1 MSMINA
7 VVYARYSS
15 HGQTEQSIEG
25 QLHDAYD
32 FAARE
37 GYTIIGEYIDRALTG
52 RSDNRADFQRM
63 IADSAKRQFSVV
75 LVWKLDRFARNRYD
89 SAIYKAKLKKNGVR
103 VISVKENLT
112 DTPEGIILEGMLESM
127 AEYYS
132 ANLSVNVKRGQR
144 ETLAKG
150 RFCGGPVPLGYKAVD
165 GKLVHDEKTVP
176 LVRHVFEQYASGVPK
191 KEIVDELTK
200 RGVKSPRGA
209 VLSATSFQT
218 MLTNPVYIGKYT
230 RAGVVYENCA
240 EPIISEEL
248 FNKVQLRLAARK
260 RAPAALRAKE
270 EYLLQGKAFCGH
282 CGAKMTGESGKSGS
296 SNTMY
301 HYYSCVNRKK
311 HHVCKKKNERKYPA
325 ETYVVERTLAYV
337 LAPNNITRIAK
348 RVVEEY
354 DKEFAASKIA
364 EMERAVARMDH
375 ELNKLVDAL
384 IEAPKAAHKR
394 IYEKMENLE
403 VQKADLEQDLAKQRI
418 ASGIR
423 YTQHEVIA
431 WIKQF
436 CKGDVNDPDFCKHI
450 IDVFIN
456 SVYFYD
462 DRITIFYNI
471 RGGKSEIPP
480 LSAIPA
486 PSPESSDIKAYVPP
500 NNLISEPQ
508 FIFANGVFGCI
519 FPRWEE

>member
-1 MSMINA
+1 MNTINA

-63 IADSAKRQFSVV
+63 IADSAKHQFSVV

-176 LVRHVFEQYASGVPK
+176 LVRYVFEQYASGVPK

-230 RAGVVYENCA
+230 RAGVVYEDCA
-240 EPIISEEL
+240 EPIITQEL
-248 FNKVQLRLAARK
+248 FDRVQLRLAARK
-260 RAPAALRAKE
+260 RAPAALRARE

-311 HHVCKKKNERKYPA
+311 HHICKKKNERKDPA
-325 ETYVVERTLAYV
+325 ETYVVERTLAYI
-337 LAPNNITRIAK
+337 LAPDNITRIAR

-354 DKEFAASKIA
+354 DKEFASSKIA
-364 EMERAVARMDH
+364 ELERAVARMDH

-394 IYEKMENLE
+394 IYEKMEALE
-403 VQKADLEQDLAKQRI
+403 VQKADLEQDLAKQKI

-423 YTQHEVIA
+423 YTQQEVTA

-436 CKGDVNDPDFCKHI
+436 SKGDINDPDFRKRI

-486 PSPESSDIKAYVPP
+486 PSPESSDIKAYVPAWP
-500 NNLISEPQ
+500 ARP
-508 FIFANGVFGCI
+508 GVPVHHQRGQ
-519 FPRWEE
+519 E